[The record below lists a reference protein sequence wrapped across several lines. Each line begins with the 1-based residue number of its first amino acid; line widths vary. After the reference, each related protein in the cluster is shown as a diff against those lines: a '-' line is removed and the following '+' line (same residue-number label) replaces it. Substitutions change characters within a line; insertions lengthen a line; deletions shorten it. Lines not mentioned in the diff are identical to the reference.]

1 MMAQALFQKIKQFLW
16 KLIRLNSSPRQI
28 ALGVAVGVF
37 IGISPFYGMHTL
49 LALLA
54 AMFIPGTNKAAILAG
69 TNISFFPLGPFIS
82 WAGYTLGRAILG
94 DPQYPALKWAMF
106 KNLNMHDITFLYYPF
121 FLGSMIL
128 GLILSF
134 MFFFLVFFFIKRMR
148 RSGRI
153 SSGCFLA

>member
-1 MMAQALFQKIKQFLW
+1 MAHALFQKIKQFLW

-54 AMFIPGTNKAAILAG
+54 VMFIPGVNKAAILAG
-69 TNISFFPLGPFIS
+69 TNVSFFPLGPLIT
-82 WAGYTLGRAILG
+82 WAGYTLGRVILG
-94 DPQYPALKWAMF
+94 NPQYPALKWAMF
-106 KNLNMHDITFLYYPF
+106 KSFNMRDITFLYYPY

-134 MFFFLVFFFIKRMR
+134 IFFFLVLFFIKRMR

-153 SSGCFLA
+153 FSGCFLV